1 MTREATFEQLRL
13 AMELK
18 EGDKIKLNS
27 GEIVEFVRTKQKKF
41 VGIMNG
47 ALYNISIASINS
59 VIEKADQNK
68 KKEESLNLIGQLQ
81 KGDWFYIN
89 KNGNALAFK
98 FDKIEG
104 KKIIATNPIGNAV
117 TRIDINF
124 QIGLIK

>member
-1 MTREATFEQLRL
+1 MTKEATFEQLRL

-59 VIEKADQNK
+59 VVEKADQNK

-104 KKIIATNPIGNAV
+104 KKIIATNPIRNAV